1 MPHKPLKRSIT
12 PLPVRILVPLFWL
25 CLIYSIGQV
34 LTHCFFIALQHEENA
49 DD

>member
-34 LTHCFFIALQHEENA
+34 LTHCFFIALLREEHA